1 VACCLFA
8 WASSRAHV
16 LAAGFDSAQDLRET
30 NSMLSKDV
38 SRLTDKV
45 SDLTSRLADAKD
57 QLERHQDKLRC
68 KKTEVKCLARMDDSS
83 KDRIE
88 ALERQ
93 VDDLQ
98 SKLLDA
104 QKEYLRKVKADEAY
118 RDKQRAK

>member
-1 VACCLFA
+1 
-8 WASSRAHV
+8 
-16 LAAGFDSAQDLRET
+16 
-30 NSMLSKDV
+30 M
-38 SRLTDKV
+38 SRLTGKV
-45 SDLTSRLADAKD
+45 ADLTARLADTRE
-57 QLERHQDKLRC
+57 QLERQQGKLRC
-68 KKTEVKCLARMDDSS
+68 KKTEVKCLARMDNSS

-118 RDKQRAK
+118 RDKQRAKYATSSRLSLDV